1 MASQPIYLWGWLVLL
16 TNCLKITSGFVGIF
30 TEAVLHIAHYL
41 SYAKSS
47 LVTRLPVG
55 SSGSSFS
62 SPLIS
67 FSTEKETVL
76 STISLLRSVSLPNV
90 KWKRPSISI
99 TVLLSCVPVRLGL
112 EDAMDFVSTILR
124 GADWMLT
131 SLLGVTNSQV
141 SGCAVNLVS
150 THLSSTLNLLSIYL
164 RVLASSY
171 YVMLYV
177 CGVCIS
183 SITYC
188 SVNV

>member
-1 MASQPIYLWGWLVLL
+1 MGLL
-16 TNCLKITSGFVGIF
+16 GFLPKRFYTSTLSLLCEEFTSYSFTGGFIGIIIFIT
-30 TEAVLHIAHYL
+30 AHILFYGEGNSAIHYL
-41 SYAKSS
+41 
-47 LVTRLPVG
+47 LV
-55 SSGSSFS
+55 
-62 SPLIS
+62 
-67 FSTEKETVL
+67 KECFP
-76 STISLLRSVSLPNV
+76 PNV

-99 TVLLSCVPVRLGL
+99 LLSCVPVRLGP
-112 EDAMDFVSTILR
+112 EDTTDFVSMILR

-141 SGCAVNLVS
+141 SGYAVNLVS
-150 THLSSTLNLLSIYL
+150 THSSSTLNLLSIYF

-183 SITYC
+183 SISYC